1 MTPFWDRLPMRDA
14 IAFQLVRYD
23 RSWFLP
29 MRLQQTFEE
38 PFGCFAVTATL
49 KKHIDNLAILIDSPP
64 QIVLHMSN
72 LNEHFV

>member
-1 MTPFWDRLPMRDA
+1 MARFWDQFPIRDA
-14 IAFQLVRYD
+14 IAFQFVRYD
-23 RSWFLP
+23 RSWFLL

-49 KKHIDNLAILIDSPP
+49 KKNIDDLAILIDSPP
-64 QIVLHMSN
+64 QIMLHTPN

>member
-1 MTPFWDRLPMRDA
+1 MERFWDQFPMRGA

-23 RSWFLP
+23 HPWFLP

-49 KKHIDNLAILIDSPP
+49 KKHIDDLAILIDSPP
-64 QIVLHMSN
+64 QVMLHIPN